1 MGWFLPFSLPGSST
15 SKKGRG
21 KGKSKGKGRGK
32 KKNQRQWDPQ
42 RTLAGLKVLGI
53 AAAVVGAGVAWTAGQ
68 SALVGYAQEHR
79 SRPVTPA
86 DVTLLD
92 APPWVAGGKI
102 EQRLKDDAAQRVK
115 ADPFDAQGLMDAAAV
130 LTLDPWVAEVN
141 QVRRT
146 PDGVIVEA
154 EYREPL
160 AMVKARDGFHIVD
173 TQGVRLAGPAY
184 WQALEPAG
192 LPLITNVTVAP
203 PGELG
208 LPWEGAEIEAG
219 VELVKLLKDEPFA
232 PQILAYD
239 VGQRDPRTG
248 KLALVLQT
256 DGGGV
261 VWGRPPGDAWSV
273 AEVSTQEKID
283 RLRRIAESY
292 AGRIDMGMQT
302 VLIYTE
308 RVQNDRRP
316 IRRDDSNLVRPTDI
330 QHAAGR

>member
-21 KGKSKGKGRGK
+21 KGKGKGRGK

-42 RTLAGLKVLGI
+42 RTLLGLKVVGI
-53 AAAVVGAGVAWTAGQ
+53 AALIVGTGVAWTTGQ
-68 SALVGYAQEHR
+68 SALIGYAQDHR
-79 SRPVTPA
+79 SLPVTPA

-92 APPWVAGGKI
+92 APPWIAGGKI
-102 EQRLKDDAAQRVK
+102 EQRLRDAAAQRIK
-115 ADPFDAQGLMDAAAV
+115 ADPFDGRGLQDAAAM
-130 LTLDPWVAEVN
+130 LTLDPWVAEVQ

-146 PDGVIVEA
+146 PTGVVVEA
-154 EYREPL
+154 EYRQPL
-160 AMVKARDGFHIVD
+160 AMVKARDGYHIVD
-173 TQGVRLAGPAY
+173 TEGVRLAGPAY

-219 VELVKLLKDEPFA
+219 VELVKLLQDEPFA
-232 PQILAYD
+232 PQITAYD
-239 VGQRDPRTG
+239 VGQRDPRTN
-248 KLALVLQT
+248 KLCLVLQT

-261 VWGRPPGDAWSV
+261 IWGRPPGDAWAV
-273 AEVSTQEKID
+273 AEVSTQEKVQ
-283 RLRRIAESY
+283 RLRRIAETY
-292 AGRIDMGMQT
+292 MGRIDMGMQT
-302 VLIYTE
+302 VFVNTQ
-308 RVQNDRRP
+308 RVQTDNRP
-316 IRRDDSNLVRPTDI
+316 IRAGESNLVRPSDI